1 MHVCSLGSIGRCLG
15 VRCDTQWIPI
25 AICTRARAIFH
36 FRSLYFSFSTLLF
49 FCLRLDSLRF
59 VHFSSFF
66 FSILRSSFCDRIY
79 SGCAM
84 CTKLA
89 IATQLWTKYNT
100 FDYECCLCKMMNV
113 NFSFVIMPHSATNYT
128 VFATWIIAQSNANIG
143 VRKMNK
149 KNCIRQRNSHDFRP
163 SAFRVTQKMK

>member
-66 FSILRSSFCDRIY
+66 FSFDSAFFVLRPHLFRMCDVYETCDCNAIMNKIQHIRLRMLSVQNDECEFLVRNYASFCH
-79 SGCAM
+79 
-84 CTKLA
+84 KLHRVRHMNHRPVECKHRR
-89 IATQLWTKYNT
+89 TQN
-100 FDYECCLCKMMNV
+100 E
-113 NFSFVIMPHSATNYT
+113 
-128 VFATWIIAQSNANIG
+128 
-143 VRKMNK
+143 
-149 KNCIRQRNSHDFRP
+149 
-163 SAFRVTQKMK
+163 